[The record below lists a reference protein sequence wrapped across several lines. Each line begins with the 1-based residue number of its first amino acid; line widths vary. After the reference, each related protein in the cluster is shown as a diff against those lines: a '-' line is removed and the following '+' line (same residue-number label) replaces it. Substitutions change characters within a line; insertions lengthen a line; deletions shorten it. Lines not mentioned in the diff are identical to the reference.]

1 MKRSPSQRIY
11 SIIYVSLLASVAT
24 FLIRFFGYILL
35 GNSALLVESL
45 HMGVDIIASVAVV
58 IVIYLVHSN
67 LAKRYP
73 YGLYKIED
81 LASLFIG
88 IIVLGVAVEITGSIF
103 RQPPVFLLY
112 SSIVELISVLP
123 LAAAG
128 YMKFAVSK
136 NLNSPSLRSDAFHS
150 FGDAIEGFA
159 VAFGLYLAVVLNS
172 IIAYYLALLIALIAL
187 IIISLDLLRNSIYGV
202 LDLPKNVQLNNKL
215 EGIIKRV
222 SDAKIVSIKLRW
234 AGPVIFSEIVLQM
247 NPRLS
252 IEEAHVISDKI
263 ESALRHSIPELE
275 NITIHIEPT
284 KREYFKV
291 FVPLKARRG
300 KYYVNENMSTAK
312 YAATVVIDK
321 NNIKKVSISELSLK
335 NKKFRGVEIAE
346 RLAEAGFTDVITFNI
361 GEMTFGVLLRH
372 NINIWKAKSKSFNRT
387 VKDFANF
394 KLDQIKAP
402 TFEASWRRH
411 YKSNRY

>member
-1 MKRSPSQRIY
+1 MQRSPSQRIY
-11 SIIYVSLLASVAT
+11 SIIYASLLASVAT

-150 FGDAIEGFA
+150 FGDALEGFA
-159 VAFGLYLAVVLNS
+159 VAFGLYLAVVLSS

-202 LDLPKNVQLNNKL
+202 LDLPKNVQLDNKL

-247 NPRLS
+247 NSRLS

-291 FVPLKARRG
+291 FIPLKARGG

-321 NNIKKVSISELSLK
+321 NNKKASISKLSLK
-335 NKKFRGVEIAE
+335 NNEFRGVEIAE

-394 KLDQIKAP
+394 KLDRIKVP
-402 TFEASWRRH
+402 TFEASWRKH
-411 YKSNRY
+411 YGSNRY

>member
-1 MKRSPSQRIY
+1 MQRSPSQRIY
-11 SIIYVSLLASVAT
+11 SIIYASLLASVAT

-150 FGDAIEGFA
+150 FGDALEGFA
-159 VAFGLYLAVVLNS
+159 VAFGLYLAVVLSS

-202 LDLPKNVQLNNKL
+202 LDLPKNVQLDNKL

-247 NPRLS
+247 NSRLS

-291 FVPLKARRG
+291 FIPLKARRG

-321 NNIKKVSISELSLK
+321 NNKKASISKLSLK
-335 NKKFRGVEIAE
+335 NKEFRGVEIAE

-394 KLDQIKAP
+394 KLDRIKVP
-402 TFEASWRRH
+402 TFEASWRKH
-411 YKSNRY
+411 YGSNRY

>member
-1 MKRSPSQRIY
+1 MQRSPSQRIY
-11 SIIYVSLLASVAT
+11 SIIYASLLASVAT

-45 HMGVDIIASVAVV
+45 HMGIDIIASVAVV

-150 FGDAIEGFA
+150 FGDALEGFA
-159 VAFGLYLAVVLNS
+159 VAFGLYLAVVLSS

-202 LDLPKNVQLNNKL
+202 LDLPKNVQLDNKL

-247 NPRLS
+247 NSRLS

-291 FVPLKARRG
+291 FIPLKARRG

-321 NNIKKVSISELSLK
+321 NNKKASISKLSLK
-335 NKKFRGVEIAE
+335 NKEFRGVEIAE

-394 KLDQIKAP
+394 KLDRIKVP
-402 TFEASWRRH
+402 TFEASWRKH
-411 YKSNRY
+411 YGSNRY